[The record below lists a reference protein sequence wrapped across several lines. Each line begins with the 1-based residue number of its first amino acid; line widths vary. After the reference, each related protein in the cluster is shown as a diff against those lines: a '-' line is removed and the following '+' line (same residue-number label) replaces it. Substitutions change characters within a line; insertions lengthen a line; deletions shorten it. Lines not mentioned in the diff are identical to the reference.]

1 MTNERVERMKD
12 KTLIKILTVMLVM
25 SIALAIYQSCLIV
38 NLTSN
43 LKLVTKDRDKVVEM
57 YNERNK

>member
-1 MTNERVERMKD
+1 MKD
-12 KTLIKILTVMLVM
+12 KTLIKILIAMLAM
-25 SIALAIYQSCLIV
+25 SIVLAVYQSLLIV

-43 LKLVTKDRDKVVEM
+43 LKLVSEDRDKVVEM

>member
-1 MTNERVERMKD
+1 MKD
-12 KTLIKILTVMLVM
+12 KTPIKILTVMLAM
-25 SIALAIYQSCLIV
+25 SIALAIYHSCLIV

>member
-1 MTNERVERMKD
+1 MKD
-12 KTLIKILTVMLVM
+12 KTLIKILTVMLAM
-25 SIALAIYQSCLIV
+25 SIALAIYYQSCLIV

>member
-12 KTLIKILTVMLVM
+12 KTLIKILTVMLTM
-25 SIALAIYQSCLIV
+25 LIALAIYQSCLIV

>member
-1 MTNERVERMKD
+1 MKD
-12 KTLIKILTVMLVM
+12 KTLIKILTVMLAM
-25 SIALAIYQSCLIV
+25 SIALAIYHSCLIV

-57 YNERNK
+57 YNNR

>member
-12 KTLIKILTVMLVM
+12 KTLIKILTVMLTM
-25 SIALAIYQSCLIV
+25 LIALAIYQSCLIV

-57 YNERNK
+57 YNNR

>member
-1 MTNERVERMKD
+1 MKD
-12 KTLIKILTVMLVM
+12 KTLIKILTVMLTM
-25 SIALAIYQSCLIV
+25 LIALAIYQSCLIV

-57 YNERNK
+57 YNERNE